1 MTEAATK
8 QIGQVVDGKFRLGQ
22 LVGRT
27 ERSSVFLV
35 DYDGQQVKKAAIK
48 LIPADSLDAPAQL
61 ARWKHAAKLSHPHLV
76 RILEMG
82 RCELDHTPMLF
93 VVMEYAEEN
102 LSLVIK
108 RRPLTPEEARDLLGP
123 VVDALAYVHAHGF
136 VHCRLKPSNIMAD
149 DDLLKI
155 SSDGLCRIG
164 ESSGSPGKPGAYDP
178 PEAAGGRIS
187 PAGDVWSLGMTLTES
202 LTQRLPVWER
212 TNQAEPSLPSNLP
225 PELLDL
231 ARHCLRRDPQM
242 RWTVADIAA
251 RLQSNSPAPP
261 KQIPLNP
268 PPSFINPRAIGGVVL
283 AGVALLAILGGFLL
297 GPRLLRRPSQNQ
309 PVPLATPELAVKQ
322 ANEQAPERA
331 QSQPPTQL
339 PSQPSPQSPAHS
351 KVQPLVQVQ
360 PAAPSAAQP
369 KPENKP
375 ALSTEPAR
383 SAKSPSLAQT
393 PAQQPAPPSRQQA
406 PLVAMSSPQSAPL
419 PVAKPAP
426 QQLAVMPATH
436 QPVEHSA
443 SSTERSVNSSTKP
456 SEKSST
462 AGNSAPLPLPLRSE
476 PPASSSNSGIVRGK
490 VVQQVLPDA
499 PQKARDTIRG
509 KVRLSVKVN
518 VDESGTVTQATL
530 DAPGPSQYF
539 ADRTLAAAQL
549 WKFAP
554 TKVDGRSVP
563 SAWLLYFEI
572 DPATTTVHPK
582 QTAP

>member
-1 MTEAATK
+1 MLLPALAGMQGDQMAEAATK
-8 QIGQVVDGKFRLGQ
+8 QMGQLVDGKFRVRE

-27 ERSSVFLV
+27 ERSSVFLTE
-35 DYDGQQVKKAAIK
+35 YDGQQVKKAAIK
-48 LIPADSLDAPAQL
+48 LIPADSVDAPAQL

-76 RILEMG
+76 RLLEMG
-82 RCELDHTPMLF
+82 RCELDHTDMLY

-123 VVDALAYVHAHGF
+123 VVDALAYVHANGF

-212 TNQAEPSLPSNLP
+212 TNQAEPSLPSNLQ
-225 PELLDL
+225 PEILDL

-242 RWTVADIAA
+242 RWTVANIAA
-251 RLQSNSPAPP
+251 RLQPNSPAPP

-268 PPSFINPRAIGGVVL
+268 QPTFTNPRVI
-283 AGVALLAILGGFLL
+283 GVAVVAVLGLVAIVAS
-297 GPRLLRRPSQNQ
+297 PRLFKRPSRNQ
-309 PVPLATPELAVKQ
+309 PVPIAAPEVAVKQ
-322 ANEQAPERA
+322 ANEQPAEHVPGQSPNALPGQSPIQPSA
-331 QSQPPTQL
+331 QSKH
-339 PSQPSPQSPAHS
+339 QPSAQSPAQLETQPPAQS
-351 KVQPLVQVQ
+351 KVQPT
-360 PAAPSAAQP
+360 
-369 KPENKP
+369 PEKES
-375 ALSTEPAR
+375 L
-383 SAKSPSLAQT
+383 SAKPLSPPTTSSNSFSPIAT
-393 PAQQPAPPSRQQA
+393 PPQA
-406 PLVAMSSPQSAPL
+406 P
-419 PVAKPAP
+419 PVAKPASQHAAP
-426 QQLAVMPATH
+426 PSARQSVAISRQHPA
-436 QPVEHSA
+436 E
-443 SSTERSVNSSTKP
+443 NP
-456 SEKSST
+456 SEKSPVANNPT
-462 AGNSAPLPLPLRSE
+462 PLLPLRSE
-476 PPASSSNSGIVRGK
+476 PPASSPNSGMVRGK

-499 PQKARDTIRG
+499 PQKARATIRG

-539 ADRTLAAAQL
+539 AERTLKAAQL

-554 TKVDGRSVP
+554 TKVAGRNVP
-563 SAWLLYFEI
+563 SEWLLYFEI

-582 QTAP
+582 QTTP

>member
-1 MTEAATK
+1 MAETATK
-8 QIGQVVDGKFRLGQ
+8 QMGQVVDGKFRLRE

-27 ERSSVFLV
+27 ERSSVFLTE
-35 DYDGQQVKKAAIK
+35 YDGQQAKKAAIK
-48 LIPADSLDAPAQL
+48 LIHADSVDASAQL

-76 RILEMG
+76 RLLEMG
-82 RCELDHTPMLF
+82 RCELDHTDMLY

-123 VVDALAYVHAHGF
+123 VVDALAYVHAQGF

-212 TNQAEPSLPSNLP
+212 TNQAEPSLPSNLQ
-225 PELLDL
+225 PEILDL

-251 RLQSNSPAPP
+251 RLQPNSPAHP

-268 PPSFINPRAIGGVVL
+268 QPSFANPRAIGGVVL
-283 AGVALLAILGGFLL
+283 AGVALVAILGGLL
-297 GPRLLRRPSQNQ
+297 LLRSHRQTQPTASVALDTPAIPANVQQNVQ
-309 PVPLATPELAVKQ
+309 Q
-322 ANEQAPERA
+322 I
-331 QSQPPTQL
+331 SQPPV
-339 PSQPSPQSPAHS
+339 PS
-351 KVQPLVQVQ
+351 KVQ
-360 PAAPSAAQP
+360 PAAPSAAQL

-375 ALSTEPAR
+375 GLSG
-383 SAKSPSLAQT
+383 KSPS
-393 PAQQPAPPSRQQA
+393 PAQRPPQ
-406 PLVAMSSPQSAPL
+406 QSAPP
-419 PVAKPAP
+419 PVAKTTP
-426 QQLAVMPATH
+426 QQLAVRPPAPQLAANSTEQSRKNSTENKPAASAPTLSSAHAESPATT
-436 QPVEHSA
+436 
-443 SSTERSVNSSTKP
+443 ST
-456 SEKSST
+456 
-462 AGNSAPLPLPLRSE
+462 
-476 PPASSSNSGIVRGK
+476 SGVVRGK
-490 VVQQVLPDA
+490 VLQQILPDA

-539 ADRTLAAAQL
+539 ADRTLKAAQL

-554 TKVDGRSVP
+554 AKVDGRNVP
-563 SAWLLYFEI
+563 SQWLLYFEI
-572 DPATTTVHPK
+572 DPATTTVYPK
-582 QTAP
+582 ETTP

>member
-8 QIGQVVDGKFRLGQ
+8 QIDQVVDGKFRLGQ

-27 ERSSVFLV
+27 ERSAVFLT
-35 DYDGQQVKKAAIK
+35 DYAGQPVKKAAIK
-48 LIPADSLDAPAQL
+48 LIPADSVDAPAQL

-82 RCELDHTPMLF
+82 HCELDHIDMLY

-108 RRPLTPEEARDLLGP
+108 RRPLTPEEARDLLSP
-123 VVDALAYVHAHGF
+123 VVDALAYVHAQGF

-164 ESSGSPGKPGAYDP
+164 ESGGSPGKPGAYDP

-212 TNQAEPSLPSNLP
+212 TNQAEPSLPSNLQ
-225 PELLDL
+225 PEILDL

-251 RLQSNSPAPP
+251 RLQPNSSAPP

-268 PPSFINPRAIGGVVL
+268 QPSFANPRAIGGVVL
-283 AGVALLAILGGFLL
+283 AGVALAAILGGLFL
-297 GPRLLRRPSQNQ
+297 GPRLFKRPSQNQ
-309 PVPLATPELAVKQ
+309 PTASVALDKPAIPTNVQQK
-322 ANEQAPERA
+322 
-331 QSQPPTQL
+331 SQPPV
-339 PSQPSPQSPAHS
+339 PS
-351 KVQPLVQVQ
+351 KVQPS
-360 PAAPSAAQP
+360 APSAQL

-375 ALSTEPAR
+375 ALS
-383 SAKSPSLAQT
+383 AKSPSPAQT
-393 PAQQPAPPSRQQA
+393 APQQPAP
-406 PLVAMSSPQSAPL
+406 
-419 PVAKPAP
+419 
-426 QQLAVMPATH
+426 QLAANST
-436 QPVEHSA
+436 EHSA
-443 SSTERSVNSSTKP
+443 IYSTKLT
-456 SEKSST
+456 EKKPAATSP
-462 AGNSAPLPLPLRSE
+462 APLRPSLRSE
-476 PPASSSNSGIVRGK
+476 PPASSPTSGMVRGK
-490 VVQQVLPDA
+490 VVQQILPDA

-518 VDESGTVTQATL
+518 VDESGAVTQATL

-539 ADRTLAAAQL
+539 ADRTLAAAKL
-549 WKFAP
+549 WKFVPA
-554 TKVDGRSVP
+554 KLDGRNVP
-563 SAWLLYFEI
+563 SQWLLYFEI
-572 DPATTTVHPK
+572 DPAATTVHPK

>member
-1 MTEAATK
+1 MQGDHMTEAATK
-8 QIGQVVDGKFRLGQ
+8 QIDQVVDGKFRLGQ

-27 ERSSVFLV
+27 ERSAVFLT
-35 DYDGQQVKKAAIK
+35 DYAGQPVKKAAIK
-48 LIPADSLDAPAQL
+48 LIPADSVDAPAQL

-82 RCELDHTPMLF
+82 RCELDHIDMLY

-108 RRPLTPEEARDLLGP
+108 RRPLTPEEARDLLSP
-123 VVDALAYVHAHGF
+123 VVDALAYVHAQGF

-164 ESSGSPGKPGAYDP
+164 ESGGSPGKPGAYDP

-212 TNQAEPSLPSNLP
+212 TNQAEPSLPSNLQ
-225 PELLDL
+225 PEILDL

-251 RLQSNSPAPP
+251 RLQPNSSAPP

-268 PPSFINPRAIGGVVL
+268 QPSFANPRAIGGVVL
-283 AGVALLAILGGFLL
+283 AGVALAAILGGLFL
-297 GPRLLRRPSQNQ
+297 GPRLFKRPSQTQ
-309 PVPLATPELAVKQ
+309 PVPAATPELAVNQTNNQ
-322 ANEQAPERA
+322 AAGHV

-339 PSQPSPQSPAHS
+339 PSQPSIQPPAQSN
-351 KVQPLVQVQ
+351 VQ
-360 PAAPSAAQP
+360 PAAPSVAQP
-369 KPENKP
+369 ESENKP
-375 ALSTEPAR
+375 ALSTEPAL
-383 SAKSPSLAQT
+383 SAKSPSPAQT
-393 PAQQPAPPSRQQA
+393 APQQPAPPSRQQA
-406 PLVAMSSPQSAPL
+406 SLIAKSSPQPASQQHAAQPPAPQLAANSTARSPKNSAEN
-419 PVAKPAP
+419 KPAP
-426 QQLAVMPATH
+426 NA
-436 QPVEHSA
+436 SA
-443 SSTERSVNSSTKP
+443 LSSAHAESPTTTST
-456 SEKSST
+456 
-462 AGNSAPLPLPLRSE
+462 
-476 PPASSSNSGIVRGK
+476 SGVVRGK
-490 VVQQVLPDA
+490 VVQQILPDA

-518 VDESGTVTQATL
+518 VDESGAVTQATL

-539 ADRTLAAAQL
+539 ADRTLAAAKL

-554 TKVDGRSVP
+554 AKLDGRNVP
-563 SAWLLYFEI
+563 SQWLLYFEI

-582 QTAP
+582 ETTP

>member
-8 QIGQVVDGKFRLGQ
+8 QIDQVVDGKFRLGQ

-27 ERSSVFLV
+27 ERSAVFLT
-35 DYDGQQVKKAAIK
+35 DYAGQPVKKAAIK
-48 LIPADSLDAPAQL
+48 LIPADSVDAPAQL

-82 RCELDHTPMLF
+82 RCELDHIDMLY

-102 LSLVIK
+102 LALVIK
-108 RRPLTPEEARDLLGP
+108 RRPLTPEEARDLLSP
-123 VVDALAYVHAHGF
+123 VVDALAYVHANGF

-164 ESSGSPGKPGAYDP
+164 ESGGSPGKPGAYDP

-212 TNQAEPSLPSNLP
+212 TNQAEPSLPSNLQ
-225 PELLDL
+225 PEILDL

-251 RLQSNSPAPP
+251 RLQPNSSAPP

-268 PPSFINPRAIGGVVL
+268 QPTFASPRAIGGVVL
-283 AGVALLAILGGFLL
+283 AGVALAAILGGLLL
-297 GPRLLRRPSQNQ
+297 GPRLFKRQSQIQ
-309 PVPLATPELAVKQ
+309 PVPAATPELAVKG
-322 ANEQAPERA
+322 ANEHPSARVQN
-331 QSQPPTQL
+331 QPPTQL
-339 PSQPSPQSPAHS
+339 PSQPPIQSPARP
-351 KVQPLVQVQ
+351 KVQ
-360 PAAPSAAQP
+360 PAAPSAAQI
-369 KPENKP
+369 KSENKP
-375 ALSTEPAR
+375 ALS
-383 SAKSPSLAQT
+383 AKSPSPAQT
-393 PAQQPAPPSRQQA
+393 PVQSGPPLRQQA
-406 PLVAMSSPQSAPL
+406 PLVAKSSPQAALPPVAQPAPL
-419 PVAKPAP
+419 LAANAPVPAS
-426 QQLAVMPATH
+426 AHAESPATT
-436 QPVEHSA
+436 
-443 SSTERSVNSSTKP
+443 ST
-456 SEKSST
+456 
-462 AGNSAPLPLPLRSE
+462 
-476 PPASSSNSGIVRGK
+476 SGVVRGK
-490 VVQQVLPDA
+490 VVQQILPDA

-539 ADRTLAAAQL
+539 ADRTLAAAKL

-554 TKVDGRSVP
+554 AKLDGRNVP
-563 SAWLLYFEI
+563 SQWLLYFEI
-572 DPATTTVHPK
+572 DPATTAVHPK